1 VHILLSLSVWI
12 SGASILVPGEGRI
25 IRADKWLGF
34 ESLNLPEFLQHVR
47 QPVPEFIVPAAG
59 SVPLRIAAGGVVA
72 GLGRNEKNGCPVNA
86 VNEILWC
93 LAQRLPA
100 GADKLK
106 VKSATI
112 LVLKYSLFAT
122 IATLVNLGAQE
133 VVVSVYQ
140 GRNSLFFSILL
151 GTLSGLVCKYQLDK
165 NFIFA
170 YSTTSSAHDRHKFI
184 QYTATG
190 FFTTVLFWGFELFAE
205 YLYGTKTARYTGAAI
220 GLAIGYVVKYQLD
233 KRYVFIQENP

>member
-1 VHILLSLSVWI
+1 
-12 SGASILVPGEGRI
+12 
-25 IRADKWLGF
+25 
-34 ESLNLPEFLQHVR
+34 
-47 QPVPEFIVPAAG
+47 
-59 SVPLRIAAGGVVA
+59 
-72 GLGRNEKNGCPVNA
+72 
-86 VNEILWC
+86 
-93 LAQRLPA
+93 
-100 GADKLK
+100 
-106 VKSATI
+106 VKRATI

-165 NFIFA
+165 NFIFD
-170 YSTTSSAHDRHKFI
+170 YSTTSSAHDRRKFI

-190 FFTTVLFWGFELFAE
+190 FFTIVLFWGFELFAE

>member
-1 VHILLSLSVWI
+1 MK
-12 SGASILVPGEGRI
+12 R
-25 IRADKWLGF
+25 
-34 ESLNLPEFLQHVR
+34 
-47 QPVPEFIVPAAG
+47 
-59 SVPLRIAAGGVVA
+59 
-72 GLGRNEKNGCPVNA
+72 
-86 VNEILWC
+86 
-93 LAQRLPA
+93 
-100 GADKLK
+100 
-106 VKSATI
+106 ATI

-140 GRNSLFFSILL
+140 GRNSMFFSILL

-170 YSTTSSAHDRHKFI
+170 YSTTSSAHDRRKFI

>member
-1 VHILLSLSVWI
+1 MSYK
-12 SGASILVPGEGRI
+12 LV
-25 IRADKWLGF
+25 
-34 ESLNLPEFLQHVR
+34 
-47 QPVPEFIVPAAG
+47 
-59 SVPLRIAAGGVVA
+59 
-72 GLGRNEKNGCPVNA
+72 
-86 VNEILWC
+86 
-93 LAQRLPA
+93 AQRLTV

-133 VVVSVYQ
+133 LVVSVYQ
-140 GRNSLFFSILL
+140 GVNSLFLSILI

-170 YSTTSSAHDRHKFI
+170 YSTTSTAEDRRKFI
-184 QYTATG
+184 QYGATG
-190 FFTTVLFWGFELFAE
+190 FFTTVLFWSFELFAE
-205 YLYGTKTARYTGAAI
+205 YLYGTKTARYIGAAI

-233 KRYVFIQENP
+233 KRYVFIQETP

>member
-1 VHILLSLSVWI
+1 LRI
-12 SGASILVPGEGRI
+12 SGCPLDFFASFLLFSLQIVRDFLLRTKAP
-25 IRADKWLGF
+25 IRF
-34 ESLNLPEFLQHVR
+34 Q
-47 QPVPEFIVPAAG
+47 
-59 SVPLRIAAGGVVA
+59 IAVGLVVA
-72 GLGRNEKNGCPVNA
+72 GLGLNEKSGCPE
-86 VNEILWC
+86 NEVRP

-133 VVVSVYQ
+133 LVVSVYQ
-140 GRNSLFFSILL
+140 GINSLYFSILL
-151 GTLSGLVCKYQLDK
+151 GTLSGLVTKYQLDK

-170 YSTTSSAHDRHKFI
+170 YSTTSTAHDRHKFI
-184 QYTATG
+184 QYAATG
-190 FFTTVLFWGFELFAE
+190 FFTTVLFWGAELFAE
-205 YLYGTKTARYTGAAI
+205 YLFGTKTARYTGAAI